1 MIIDPFPHSIQSLNF
16 FLSQKVGKRKDTGQA
31 VSKDI
36 FLTLVLLNNREGRNS
51 SLPSQF
57 TRLVGK
63 NYPIK
68 GSSYFSY
75 SNMHG
80 PLGDPADDHA

>member
-1 MIIDPFPHSIQSLNF
+1 MIFI
-16 FLSQKVGKRKDTGQA
+16 
-31 VSKDI
+31 
-36 FLTLVLLNNREGRNS
+36 LLEHEEGREG

-57 TRLVGK
+57 TRLGAE

-68 GSSYFSY
+68 GSSDFSG

-80 PLGDPADDHA
+80 PLGDPGDDDRNDQHAGGKDEGPG